1 MKRFYL
7 LTFLFISIFSTSFSQ
22 KSLNDYSYIVISEQF
37 EFQKEKDKYELNS
50 FTKFLFNKHGFHAF
64 FINEVPINASRCD
77 GLLAEAEGAPGFIYT
92 RVELVLYDCNGVE
105 VYRSGKGTS
114 KLKDYKKAYYQSMRG
129 AFENIIDLDVHQKQI
144 DNSLVKQ
151 ETLILSSSTVSI
163 TKETINNTRPKNET
177 SVVTKKTVLNIPSGK
192 YTNYSFKND
201 TFLLR
206 KTKKGYSF
214 YKESKL
220 DDEDLI
226 LMGKLVVNES
236 KIDFTDINNTK
247 KKIYFDASNNLI
259 IEDNGSPLLYIK
271 N

>member
-22 KSLNDYSYIVISEQF
+22 KSLNDYGYVVVSEQF

-129 AFENIIDLDVHQKQI
+129 AFETIMDLNVHQKQI
-144 DNSLVKQ
+144 DNGLVKQ
-151 ETLILSSSTVSI
+151 ETLILSSSTVIS
-163 TKETINNTRPKNET
+163 TKGTSNTGAKNES

-226 LMGKLVVNES
+226 LMGKLVINES

-259 IEDNGSPLLYIK
+259 IDANGSSILYKK